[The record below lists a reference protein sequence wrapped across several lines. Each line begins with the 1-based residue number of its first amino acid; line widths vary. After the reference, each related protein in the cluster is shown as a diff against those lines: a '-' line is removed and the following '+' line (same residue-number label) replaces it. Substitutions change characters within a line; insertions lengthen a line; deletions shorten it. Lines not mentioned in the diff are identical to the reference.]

1 MITRN
6 NTMRMITRHPMEHTC
21 ERARMSERG
30 TNAAETREQKKA
42 GKREEM
48 VAKQIRVG
56 KA

>member
-1 MITRN
+1 
-6 NTMRMITRHPMEHTC
+6 MEHTC